1 MSRFKRITSSFRA
14 GLGSVRIWTVCIPL
28 FSCYAYPQTI
38 NQRPPPPLSN
48 RIRQPAALEL
58 ERLRQENE
66 ELKREKMVL
75 SQEIE
80 ELKKKS
86 GQN

>member
-1 MSRFKRITSSFRA
+1 MSPFKPITSSFRE
-14 GLGSVRIWTVCIPL
+14 GLGSVRIWTVRIPL
-28 FSCYAYPQTI
+28 FSCYAYPQII
-38 NQRPPPPLSN
+38 NQPLPPPLSN

-58 ERLRQENE
+58 ARLRQEME

>member
-1 MSRFKRITSSFRA
+1 MLPFKPITSSFREE
-14 GLGSVRIWTVCIPL
+14 LGSVRIWMVRIPP
-28 FSCYAYPQTI
+28 FSCYPYPQTI
-38 NQRPPPPLSN
+38 NQPPPPPLSN
-48 RIRQPAALEL
+48 RICQLAALEL
-58 ERLRQENE
+58 ARLRQEIE

-75 SQEIE
+75 SQDIE